1 MRPGDYDI
9 SSISS
14 LIEQD
19 TTLRL
24 GFDRADLSYMCM
36 CVDRLLGRKV
46 LPASMYSPDALRKDR
61 VRGTYIDFVA
71 RLARDTRLGPDL
83 PMLFKYLMKTVE
95 GRNETPEG
103 KPLGRRRDSRKVR
116 LPFSGFDGLRT
127 FILRYAARC
136 PFEPSW
142 HMEGRGATRP
152 MRNVF
157 PNNEWGHLVRS
168 YTHPDMYDEEEPAYV
183 GEARRRTRGYA
194 ACLDAAR
201 RDALEELRRMYGPD
215 YGRDGR
221 GRDEMLRN
229 DHRAVLS
236 MDEILSGDLPF

>member
-24 GFDRADLSYMCM
+24 GFDRADFSYMCM

-46 LPASMYSPDALRKDR
+46 LPASRYAPDALRNDR
-61 VRGTYIDFVA
+61 SRSTYVDFVA

-83 PMLFKYLMKTVE
+83 PTLFHYLMKTVE
-95 GRNETPEG
+95 GRNETPDG
-103 KPLGRRRDSRKVR
+103 KPLGRSRSTKRMR
-116 LPFSGFDGLRT
+116 LPFANINGLRS
-127 FILRYAARC
+127 FIIGYASHC

-142 HMEGRGATRP
+142 HMEERGATRP
-152 MRNVF
+152 MRNIF
-157 PNNEWGHLVRS
+157 PNNEWGHLVRA
-168 YTHPDMYDEEEPAYV
+168 YTHPDMYDEDEAPYV
-183 GEARRRTRGYA
+183 GEARRRTRGFA
-194 ACLDAAR
+194 SCLDAAK
-201 RDALEELRRMYGPD
+201 RDELAELRRRYGED

-229 DHRAVLS
+229 DNTPVLS
-236 MDEILSGDLPF
+236 MDEILSGGLPF